1 MLLLQVYVTKSNVER
16 TGSSARSS
24 PQPQQVWEHRFSR
37 ERSSPRSSPLAS
49 PLTSPHTGSL
59 INVSFVNQVT
69 PPASSLGASR
79 HHANN
84 GVTWERSNG
93 DALHGPAKPAR
104 TYRTS
109 LTRSKSFNVQ
119 AGPTAYVTPAKSSS
133 QLHRLEESPPPLKS
147 PSILA
152 SISRSTRDLTDAVD
166 KENNVEDLYTKPR
179 KSDRDRRLFSSTSHL
194 NGVNSGGQPHQDPK
208 KKAFMRGLLDRA
220 PELFKTLHPEEENG
234 RGQAERPVRVIDYSN
249 SFRSSNTAT
258 PPPRSPFRASAD
270 RDRASPSGGRNITFS
285 S

>member
-1 MLLLQVYVTKSNVER
+1 MIFSNVVPDVLFQVYVTKSNAER

-24 PQPQQVWEHRFSR
+24 PPQVWEHRFTR

-49 PLTSPHTGSL
+49 PLTTSPHTGSL
-59 INVSFVNQVT
+59 INVSFVNQAPSPT
-69 PPASSLGASR
+69 RNG
-79 HHANN
+79 HGNGHANVNGN
-84 GVTWERSNG
+84 GVSWE
-93 DALHGPAKPAR
+93 GPAKPAR

-119 AGPTAYVTPAKSSS
+119 AAPTAYRSSS

-152 SISRSTRDLTDAVD
+152 SISRSTRDLTDLGE
-166 KENNVEDLYTKPR
+166 KENHVEDLYTKPAR
-179 KSDRDRRLFSSTSHL
+179 RGPDQRRLFSSTSHL
-194 NGVNSGGQPHQDPK
+194 NGVNSGSSGQDPK

-220 PELFKTLHPEEENG
+220 PELFKSLHPEEQHE
-234 RGQAERPVRVIDYSN
+234 QHQPRVIDYSN
-249 SFRSSNTAT
+249 SFRSSTAT
-258 PPPRSPFRASAD
+258 PPPRAPFRAMDRSMD
-270 RDRASPSGGRNITFS
+270 RDRASPSGGRTITFS